1 VTDARYRHLVLIID
15 RSGSMRAVEADMNGG
30 IRRFITEQ
38 SAVDGRATISL
49 YQFDTEHDTV
59 LDFAE
64 LSADVLGSW
73 QLVPRGCT
81 ALLDAAGTA
90 VRSTG
95 EKLASLPE
103 DQRPGDV
110 VVVIVTDGA
119 ENSSREYT
127 LPQVRE
133 MILRQREEYDWVF
146 MYLGANVDAFGAGG
160 AMGIALDS
168 TAGYAQGNAAMAF
181 AAASSSVTRG
191 YTGQAAGYGFT
202 DEERDQLQDE

>member
-15 RSGSMRAVEADMNGG
+15 RSGSMHAVEADMNGG

-73 QLVPRGCT
+73 QLVPRGGT

-90 VRSTG
+90 VQRTG

-103 DQRPGDV
+103 DQRPGNV

-160 AMGIALDS
+160 AMGIAADN

-191 YTGQAAGYGFT
+191 YTGHAAGYGFT
-202 DEERDQLQDE
+202 DKERDQLQDE